1 MADYT
6 VPVLFTS
13 NARGEVEGKVQ
24 CQGESS
30 TEPVIQSLN
39 RSSDAAFNFF
49 ACDEEDASFPCLM
62 IFNQS
67 IETGRSAAQVEEG
80 VSELLSRLAS
90 GHQSRATS
98 DRATSET
105 RHAGEVVPVIIGTPR
120 FEYVTAVQQL
130 VKEHKKTL
138 HKPVIMLRSR
148 HWLHDI
154 SLLQAR
160 IVALSQRTPGVE
172 VLPVINLKY
181 PVTRMLGKT
190 RPKRET
196 IDNLLGLEGKEQG
209 WSLQQSG
216 VTATDAEG
224 NTLEQTTLVREFTFK
239 SFEQAMD
246 YMDRVAQGCEIADHH
261 PTWTNSYKKLQISL
275 STWDA
280 AIPHVTER
288 DVMLAAYFDH
298 VYSDYH

>member
-6 VPVLFTS
+6 VPVLLTS
-13 NARGEVEGKVQ
+13 NARGEVEGKI
-24 CQGESS
+24 QGQGKSS

-39 RSSDAAFNFF
+39 RGSDAAFNFF

-90 GHQSRATS
+90 GHQS
-98 DRATSET
+98 RATSET